1 MAILQNM
8 IYYMK
13 LLMNIKTTKLTLFLR
28 KFFNTRRNKCF

>member
-28 KFFNTRRNKCF
+28 KFFNYKKE